1 MQKDV
6 IYCEN
11 INIKFSQTKLPNIK
25 AKKSF
30 FTNSQQ
36 TTTDTKIYKFKENL
50 WKFPSTKIPL
60 RLFW

>member
-1 MQKDV
+1 MQKYV

-11 INIKFSQTKLPNIK
+11 TNAKFSQPKHRNSK
-25 AKKSF
+25 AQKSF

-50 WKFPSTKIPL
+50 
-60 RLFW
+60 